1 MAGNITLKISSDVSQ
16 AVKGIDSVNKS
27 LQQMQKST
35 ETASSKFA
43 KFTTAFIGAKGVFKG
58 SVQIIG
64 KVKDA
69 VAKLLSSY
77 STQEKAEMRL
87 QSTLKATQNACG
99 MTASEMIFA
108 MWKNI
113 FS

>member
-1 MAGNITLKISSDVSQ
+1 MASNITLKISSDVSQ

-43 KFTTAFIGAKGVFKG
+43 KFTTAFIGAKGVFEG

-64 KVKDA
+64 KVINYYLPIPLRK
-69 VAKLLSSY
+69 KLRYVCNPLLM
-77 STQEKAEMRL
+77 QLRKPVE
-87 QSTLKATQNACG
+87 
-99 MTASEMIFA
+99 
-108 MWKNI
+108 
-113 FS
+113 